1 VDFFSQEELSRR
13 STRYLLL
20 LFALAFAAVAVTTTF
35 VVSWAFALYGSRTG
49 AVIASSDWP
58 TLLRENWSLLALVAA
73 GIFGS
78 MLLASFFRTAS
89 LSQGGGQVARML
101 GATPVSTD
109 TTDPLQQ
116 QLVNVV
122 EEMAI
127 ASGLPVPE
135 IYVLDSEPGINAFA
149 AGLSHG
155 DAAITVTRGA
165 LERLDRDELQG
176 VVAHEFSHILNGDM
190 RINQRLIGLS
200 FGILVLALVGRWL
213 LRSLY
218 FTSRRSRN
226 NGANAALA
234 IGIALVVIGGIGVLL
249 SRLIKAAVSRQREA
263 LADASAVQFTRETT
277 GLAGAL
283 KKIGGYTA
291 DMKSVE
297 TEEVAH
303 MLFGQVGRF
312 WGGWFATHPPLI
324 DRIHKL
330 DPSFDPADYPEAGA
344 PLPADG
350 AVRPRARGP
359 AASAL
364 RGPAAAVAAGA
375 VGEGARAAGAPAAA
389 AAASAFTGGGHEGPG
404 GAGTIAR
411 GGSTDEDLVGRAG
424 RIESPA
430 VGAELHGALPP
441 TLYRAVHDRESSLLL
456 ILALTI
462 SDIADVAEHQRQII
476 EAQLGRERAERTLA
490 LREEL
495 AALDPRLRLPLLQ
508 LCMPVIKKRPAAQL
522 NYVFELVQHLLDV
535 DEQRQLFD
543 YVLLRLLGT
552 YLGKTPG
559 SDMRRAPAPRLGSD
573 AALADLLA
581 VTAAFG
587 HDDPAAARAAFEA
600 GLERLGAQ
608 REPTTRPDFDNLD
621 GLRDTERLDA
631 ALDTLSD
638 LSLAA
643 KRKVLGALLAVIRH
657 DRKVEVAEVELF
669 RAIAAVLGCP
679 LPPSAA
685 IRADGRMPE
694 IG

>member
-1 VDFFSQEELSRR
+1 MDFFSQEELSRR

-20 LFALAFAAVAVTTTF
+20 LFGLAFAAVALATT
-35 VVSWAFALYGSRTG
+35 VIVSWAFAIYGSRTG
-49 AVIASSDWP
+49 AAYLSADWT
-58 TLLRENWSLLALVAA
+58 TLLRENWPLLALVAA

-78 MLLASFFRTAS
+78 MLVASSFRTAS
-89 LSQGGGQVARML
+89 LSQGGGQVAKML
-101 GATPVSTD
+101 GAAQISPD
-109 TTDPLQQ
+109 TTDALQQ
-116 QLVNVV
+116 RLVNVV

-135 IYVLDSEPGINAFA
+135 IYVLESEPGINAFA
-149 AGLSHG
+149 AGLTHG

-218 FTSRRSRN
+218 FAPRRSRN
-226 NGANAALA
+226 SGANAALA
-234 IGIALVVIGGIGVLL
+234 IGLALVVIGGIGVLL

-291 DMKSVE
+291 DMSSVE

-303 MLFGQVGRF
+303 MLFGQVGRY

-324 DRIHKL
+324 ERIHKL
-330 DPSFDPADYPEAGA
+330 DPGFDPADYPDAGA
-344 PLPADG
+344 PLPAGRG
-350 AVRPRARGP
+350 ADTATPRAG
-359 AASAL
+359 AL
-364 RGPAAAVAAGA
+364 RGQAAAVAAGA
-375 VGEGARAAGAPAAA
+375 VGEGARAAGSPAAAA
-389 AAASAFTGGGHEGPG
+389 AAASAFAAGGN
-404 GAGTIAR
+404 AA
-411 GGSTDEDLVGRAG
+411 EDLVGRVG
-424 RIESPA
+424 QIESPA
-430 VGAELHGALPP
+430 VGAALHGALPP
-441 TLYRAVHDRESSLLL
+441 TLYRAVHDRESSLLVV
-456 ILALTI
+456 LALTI
-462 SDIADVAEHQRQII
+462 SEIPDVAERQRQVI
-476 EAQLGRERAERTLA
+476 EAQLGSDRAELS
-490 LREEL
+490 LRLHGEL
-495 AALDPRLRLPLLQ
+495 SALDPRLRLPLLQ

-522 NYVFELVQHLLDV
+522 SYLLELVEHLLDV

-543 YVLLRLLGT
+543 YVLLRLLGS
-552 YLGKTPG
+552 YLSKTPD
-559 SDMRRAPAPRLGSD
+559 SDVARGARAELRTD
-573 AALADLLA
+573 EALVDLLA

-587 HDDPAAARAAFEA
+587 HDSPAAARDAFRA
-600 GLERLGAQ
+600 GLERLGPQ
-608 REPTTRPDFDNLD
+608 RKTLTLPDFDALEA
-621 GLRDTERLDA
+621 LRDTNRLDA
-631 ALDTLSD
+631 ALDKLSD

-643 KRKVLGALLAVIRH
+643 KRNVLGALLAVIRH
-657 DRKVEVAEVELF
+657 DRKIEVAEVELF

-679 LPPSAA
+679 LPPSVSL
-685 IRADGRMPE
+685 RADGRIPE